1 MDLWG
6 AQQDPK
12 HPAKRLKAINCTA
25 KTGGARIRSTDVHA
39 LGGGFKAAVSATGAY
54 ALVYKAYTDAI
65 SARGSFET
73 LAQTSEQ
80 VAAIITNS
88 IVTPGPELRIQTSK
102 VAKSF
107 AAEKLSGDPDGTL
120 LQRKVRVGTLGL

>member
-1 MDLWG
+1 MHQIHVDLDKNSYIIHIDKG
-6 AQQDPK
+6 ILPK
-12 HPAKRLKAINCTA
+12 FADIV
-25 KTGGARIRSTDVHA
+25 KTYITQS
-39 LGGGFKAAVSATGAY
+39 K
-54 ALVYKAYTDAI
+54 
-65 SARGSFET
+65 
-73 LAQTSEQ
+73 
-80 VAAIITNS
+80 AAIITNS